1 LKKPNIIVIYC
12 DDLGYGDLGCY
23 GSQHVKTPHLD
34 QLASQGVKFTNWYSN
49 SPVCSPS
56 RASLLTGKYPAKA
69 GVSTILPG
77 KRNQINGLQKSG
89 KTMATVLREHGYHT
103 ALFGKWHLGTAAD
116 SRPNAQGFEEFYGFL
131 AGCVDYYSHIFYW
144 GKNVHPVHDL
154 WHNEQEVWND
164 GRYLTEVITEK
175 TVEYIARHRDEPFFA
190 YVAYNA
196 PHFPMHAPEKYMQR
210 YAHLPWDRQVMAA
223 MISAVDDGVGDIVRV
238 LKEHGLYEDTI
249 IFFSSDNGPSTEV
262 RNWLDGTEDPYYG
275 GSAGIFRG
283 HKASLFDG
291 GIKEPALLSYP
302 SCIRGG
308 QVCEELGVMMDVL
321 PTFLE
326 LAEINTSAALDM
338 DGSSVV
344 SMITEGRP
352 SPHER
357 LFWEYAGQLAIRE
370 GSWKL
375 VLGGKLDFGRMA
387 PEKVHLADLSKDP
400 GERVN
405 LAEQYPDI
413 AGRLEQAARE
423 WYQSV
428 QKETPCENQTT

>member
-1 LKKPNIIVIYC
+1 MKKPNFIVIYC

-23 GSQHVKTPHLD
+23 GSKHVKTPHLD
-34 QLASQGVKFTNWYSN
+34 QLASQGVKLTNWYSN

-56 RASLLTGKYPAKA
+56 RASLLTGKYPIKA

-77 KRNQINGLQKSG
+77 KRNQVNGLQQSE
-89 KTMATVLREHGYHT
+89 KTMAAVFREHGYHT

-116 SRPNAQGFEEFYGFL
+116 SRPNVHGFEEFYGFL

-144 GKNVHPVHDL
+144 GKNVNPVHDL

-190 YVAYNA
+190 YVAYNS

-238 LKEHGLYEDTI
+238 LKEHGLYDDTV
-249 IFFSSDNGPSTEV
+249 IFFSSDNGPSTEA
-262 RNWLDGTEDPYYG
+262 RNWLDGTEDLYYG

-283 HKASLFDG
+283 HKASLYDG

-302 SCIRGG
+302 SYIRGG

-326 LAEINTSAALDM
+326 LAEIDASASPGM
-338 DGSSVV
+338 DGTSIV
-344 SMITEGRP
+344 SMIKEGKP
-352 SPHER
+352 SPHEKV
-357 LFWEYAGQLAIRE
+357 FWEYAGQLAVRE
-370 GSWKL
+370 GNWKL
-375 VLGGKLDFGRMA
+375 VLDGKLDFGRKA
-387 PEKVHLADLSKDP
+387 PEQVHLADLSKDP

-405 LAEQYPDI
+405 LAEQYPEI
-413 AGRLEQAARE
+413 AGRLEQAVRE

-428 QKETPCENQTT
+428 KKETPSENPIS